1 MMDLIALDPA
11 TMSRLERTGGS
22 AQLHRAASRLAT
34 HGPAALAALEAAHL
48 RGNSV
53 AACRAARWLG
63 TLARRS
69 GARWLAEL
77 AEELERRAA
86 ALDQSAVSRLL
97 PAAEPLLDAACFA
110 LRHRAALNPPAAGAF
125 AANAARTASGAA

>member
-11 TMSRLERTGGS
+11 TITHLEQTGGT

-53 AACRAARWLG
+53 ATCRAARWLG

-69 GARWLAEL
+69 GARWLLEL
-77 AEELERRAA
+77 AEELERSAA
-86 ALDQSAVSRLL
+86 ALDEVAVARLL
-97 PAAEPLLDAACFA
+97 PAAAPLLESACYA
-110 LRHRAALNPPAAGAF
+110 LRHRASLNPPAPRAF
-125 AANAARTASGAA
+125 AANGSRAASGAA